1 MLYTWEEW
9 EEEDNILRGG
19 KNPIIHTSAF
29 QYVTVWHSKL
39 MPVCFYSAFPR
50 IGRCCCH
57 GAFEYFMPPPTFMQ
71 PANDSEISIHF
82 ANQSAVPLPSHVE
95 ELGLLICS
103 PRFSA
108 WLINKCPCNFAQL
121 VSHSSHRL
129 SGEEKHI
136 PFWCTSEGTQT
147 PHQVVLIS
155 SQPPLQ
161 RCMPMTSI
169 IRPHGC
175 WLTHSRL
182 APLSSAPRASLATPL
197 HHLAALLSPLPVLP
211 LSPMS
216 IPLPSPPLTLLQ
228 PPPPLLFPH
237 IPAPYSSPPVIRSWR
252 PPAGVNGGEN
262 QPWVS
267 GCISSLRCSLAS
279 NEDGH
284 CQNPASRCARLTWGH
299 NEQRV

>member
-1 MLYTWEEW
+1 MCNTLTIYWKMLYTWEEW

-57 GAFEYFMPPPTFMQ
+57 GTFEYFMPPPTFMQ

-95 ELGLLICS
+95 GLGLLICS

-147 PHQVVLIS
+147 PHQVVLITS
-155 SQPPLQ
+155 LPPLQ

-175 WLTHSRL
+175 WLTRSRL
-182 APLSSAPRASLATPL
+182 APLSSAPPSVSGHPSSSSSRRFALPSSCPPSLTYVHSSAPPTPPSSPLVSPHFCSLFIPSCNQIMATPC
-197 HHLAALLSPLPVLP
+197 
-211 LSPMS
+211 
-216 IPLPSPPLTLLQ
+216 
-228 PPPPLLFPH
+228 
-237 IPAPYSSPPVIRSWR
+237 W
-252 PPAGVNGGEN
+252 
-262 QPWVS
+262 
-267 GCISSLRCSLAS
+267 C
-279 NEDGH
+279 
-284 CQNPASRCARLTWGH
+284 
-299 NEQRV
+299 